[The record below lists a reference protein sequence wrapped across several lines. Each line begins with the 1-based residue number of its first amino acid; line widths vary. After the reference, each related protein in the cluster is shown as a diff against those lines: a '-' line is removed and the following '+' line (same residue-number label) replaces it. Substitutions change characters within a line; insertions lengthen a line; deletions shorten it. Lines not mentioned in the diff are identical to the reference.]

1 MAKGVRDFISTRI
14 VKIKRGYYVQIIE
27 VPSEKRTVI
36 NLFGPK
42 NKLIE
47 TELRH
52 IDDLFDDSEI
62 KQEKLKIIKDSE
74 VIKNFLDELI
84 KTADLEDL
92 GYENE

>member
-1 MAKGVRDFISTRI
+1 MAKGVRDFISARI
-14 VKIKRGYYVQIIE
+14 VKIKRGYYIQIIE
-27 VPSEKRTVI
+27 VPSERKTVI